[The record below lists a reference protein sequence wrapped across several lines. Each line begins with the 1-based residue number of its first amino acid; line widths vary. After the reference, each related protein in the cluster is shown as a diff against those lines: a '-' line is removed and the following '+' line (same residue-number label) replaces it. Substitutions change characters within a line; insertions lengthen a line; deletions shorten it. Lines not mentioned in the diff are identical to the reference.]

1 MSKGVEI
8 GPMEKSSFVKPYS
21 IAYTLDGKKM
31 RWDAVQSHPAVAC
44 VLVHRDTKSMLLV
57 RQFRPAVR
65 GEDGMGGPPCAGG
78 GLDEDRT
85 VHPVLDQVAHP

>member
-1 MSKGVEI
+1 
-8 GPMEKSSFVKPYS
+8 MEKSSFVKPYS

-65 GEDGMGGPPCAGG
+65 AKKAWGERQAPVGGQMRIRASICIQGLLRWRVSGPPG
-78 GLDEDRT
+78 
-85 VHPVLDQVAHP
+85 V

>member
-1 MSKGVEI
+1 
-8 GPMEKSSFVKPYS
+8 MEKSSFVKPYS

-65 GEDGMGGPPCAGG
+65 GEDSMGNRQWRIGTSICIQCLIRWRVSGPPS
-78 GLDEDRT
+78 
-85 VHPVLDQVAHP
+85 V

>member
-65 GEDGMGGPPCAGG
+65 QVSRAAFGHPARSHLVHAPIRSDRPAG
-78 GLDEDRT
+78 
-85 VHPVLDQVAHP
+85 V